1 MHSNASDNSEHSQNQ
16 DNTYKKHPKTEISE
30 DEKNQCY
37 SSSSFDTTD
46 FVEDK
51 TNTESKKEEMNNV
64 FIERL
69 EQRFMY
75 DVHETPPFH
84 LTLMF
89 ALQQCFL
96 SLSRSLSAALFVADI
111 VCARN
116 DEALKARLLS
126 TTFFMSGLCTFLQNT
141 IGISLMIAGFIHM
154 LIGMTGLVGFLIRFI
169 GPVTVVPSLTVVGLF
184 SYRAT
189 VGFASAHWGI
199 AFMTA
204 GTTIILSLYLRKM
217 NTPIPIWTPKG
228 GCRIIRFP
236 FHKVFSVLIAAIF
249 GWVISIIITEAG
261 GFSSDPKSKEFYART
276 DSRTYVINMANWFLF
291 PTIWF
296 SAVQYWSIHYFSVW
310 NNSFCHRTHIG
321 DYYACARVCD
331 LPAPPPHSVNRGIMI
346 EGISSLIAG
355 SAGASHATSTF
366 GGNIGAI
373 GITKVASLRVFQL
386 LGIIYMIFGVI
397 GKIGAVCVTI
407 PYSVIGGMQMINF
420 GVLVGVMISNIQ
432 FTDMTSTRNH
442 VIIGFSMFVG
452 LMMPYWMRENPE
464 ALDTGNY

>member
-1 MHSNASDNSEHSQNQ
+1 MACQGKFTLKSSDQLPTIDHGNKTKDYYYRNHANTSDSMKDSSVMHSNASDNSEHSQNQ

-51 TNTESKKEEMNNV
+51 TNTESKKEEINNV

-141 IGISLMIAGFIHM
+141 IGIRIPLYQGPAMSYIVPLLALSALKEWQCPEENAVMFNITNVTMPTLTEAQSYYKLRQFTGSLMIAGFIHM
-154 LIGMTGLVGFLIRFI
+154 VIGMTGLVGFLIRFI

-199 AFMTA
+199 AFM
-204 GTTIILSLYLRKM
+204 Y
-217 NTPIPIWTPKG
+217 
-228 GCRIIRFP
+228 
-236 FHKVFSVLIAAIF
+236 
-249 GWVISIIITEAG
+249 
-261 GFSSDPKSKEFYART
+261 
-276 DSRTYVINMANWFLF
+276 
-291 PTIWF
+291 
-296 SAVQYWSIHYFSVW
+296 
-310 NNSFCHRTHIG
+310 
-321 DYYACARVCD
+321 
-331 LPAPPPHSVNRGIMI
+331 
-346 EGISSLIAG
+346 
-355 SAGASHATSTF
+355 
-366 GGNIGAI
+366 
-373 GITKVASLRVFQL
+373 
-386 LGIIYMIFGVI
+386 
-397 GKIGAVCVTI
+397 
-407 PYSVIGGMQMINF
+407 
-420 GVLVGVMISNIQ
+420 
-432 FTDMTSTRNH
+432 
-442 VIIGFSMFVG
+442 
-452 LMMPYWMRENPE
+452 
-464 ALDTGNY
+464 